1 MSYLERT
8 IYWFLKNRIF
18 GGIQKLRQKE
28 YILFA
33 LIVFLIMLINTFFA
47 VLYHLRII
55 RSLELIRTMLIFE
68 LFLAFAVIITGV
80 IIGRIKNIIIYYL
93 IASII
98 TIGSVFAFIYFD
110 WTYELPFFTF
120 AKLFFFFA
128 WILISGI
135 SLFFLTLYFFTS
147 FPKKV
152 ITLGMPKDH
161 IFFGSA
167 LKTVALITIPL
178 YIYMFFQGHP
188 SSILFGCFG
197 ILNALIVLGIMQRA
211 PKKVESKPGIVNFAT
226 AIGVYNMSMFYHLIM
241 SFGYTNEN
249 AFSLVIEIIML
260 LIGVLYLVQ
269 VLTRRISESPD
280 RPVPFENPVQFQ
292 SRIYFTHHMKK
303 TFGEKGVVLMVLGI
317 ALGYHMVYLDSF
329 FVSDAYIGNFPIIA
343 TYINPGLK
351 VSDLYH
357 RIYLILSFII
367 ILIAW
372 LTFKS
377 SSRFKEFMVD
387 KFTVKQ
393 VFRYIG
399 GFFVKPE
406 GGESPFEIGVK
417 MVGKKISENVKSWR
431 NKWQES
437 IEKLLKDE
445 TDDEILD

>member
-8 IYWFLKNRIF
+8 ISWFLKNRIF
-18 GGIQKLRQKE
+18 GGVQKLKQKQ
-28 YILFA
+28 YILFT
-33 LIVFLIMLINTFFA
+33 LIVFSVMLVNTVFA
-47 VLYHLRII
+47 VLFHLWMLG
-55 RSLELIRTMLIFE
+55 SLELIRAMLIFE
-68 LFLAFAVIITGV
+68 MFLAFAIIITGI
-80 IIGRIKNIIIYYL
+80 IIGRIKNLIVYYL

-98 TIGSVFAFIYFD
+98 IIGSAFAFISLN
-110 WTYELPFFTF
+110 WSYELPIFTF

-161 IFFGSA
+161 IFFGSV
-167 LKTVALITIPL
+167 LKIVAFITIPL
-178 YIYMFFQGHP
+178 YIYLIFQGHL

-197 ILNALIVLGIMQRA
+197 VLNALIVLGVMKRA
-211 PKKVESKPGIVNFAT
+211 PKKVESKPGSVNFAT
-226 AIGVYNMSMFYHLIM
+226 ALGVFNMSMFYHLIM

-249 AFSLVIEIIML
+249 AFSLLIEIIML

-280 RPVPFENPVQFQ
+280 RPIPFENPVQFQ
-292 SRIYFTHHMKK
+292 SRIYFTHHMKR
-303 TFGEKGVVLMVLGI
+303 TFGERGVVLMVLGI

-357 RIYLILSFII
+357 RIYLILSFLI

-377 SSRFKEFMVD
+377 SPRFKEFMVD
-387 KFTVKQ
+387 KFTIKQ

-399 GFFVKPE
+399 GFFIKPE

-417 MVGKKISENVKSWR
+417 MVSKKFSDNVKSWR
-431 NKWQES
+431 NKWRDS
-437 IEKLLKDE
+437 IEKLLKD
-445 TDDEILD
+445 DEDIQ

>member
-8 IYWFLKNRIF
+8 ISWFLKNRIF
-18 GGIQKLRQKE
+18 GGVQKLKQKE
-28 YILFA
+28 YFFFA
-33 LIVFLIMLINTFFA
+33 VIVFLIMLINTLFA
-47 VLYHLRII
+47 VLFHLRIL

-68 LFLAFAVIITGV
+68 LFFAFAIIITGI
-80 IIGRIKNIIIYYL
+80 IIGRIKNLIVYYL
-93 IASII
+93 IALII
-98 TIGSVFAFIYFD
+98 IIGTALAFIFLD
-110 WTYELPFFTF
+110 WSYELPFFTL

-152 ITLGMPKDH
+152 ITLGMPKEH
-161 IFFGSA
+161 IFFGSV
-167 LKTVALITIPL
+167 LKTVAIITIPL

-197 ILNALIVLGIMQRA
+197 VLNALIVLVVMQKA

-226 AIGVYNMSMFYHLIM
+226 AIGVFNMSTFYHLIM

-260 LIGVLYLVQ
+260 LISVLYLVQ

-303 TFGEKGVVLMVLGI
+303 TFGERGVVVIVLGI

-329 FVSDAYIGNFPIIA
+329 FISDTYIGNFPILA

-357 RIYLILSFII
+357 RIYLILSFLI

-372 LTFKS
+372 ITFKS

-387 KFTVKQ
+387 KFTIKQ

-399 GFFVKPE
+399 GFFMKPEE

-417 MVGKKISENVKSWR
+417 MVSKKIGENVKSWR
-431 NKWQES
+431 TKWQES

-445 TDDEILD
+445 TDNEI

>member
-8 IYWFLKNRIF
+8 ITWFLKNRIF
-18 GGIQKLRQKE
+18 GGVQKLKQKE

-33 LIVFLIMLINTFFA
+33 LIVFLTMLVNTIFA
-47 VLYHLRII
+47 VLFHLWMLG
-55 RSLELIRTMLIFE
+55 SLELIRAMLIFE
-68 LFLAFAVIITGV
+68 MFLAFAIIITGI
-80 IIGRIKNIIIYYL
+80 IIGRIKNLIVYYL
-93 IASII
+93 IAFII
-98 TIGSVFAFIYFD
+98 IIGSVFAFISLK
-110 WTYELPFFTF
+110 WSYELPFFTF

-161 IFFGSA
+161 IFFGA
-167 LKTVALITIPL
+167 VLKIVAFITIPL
-178 YIYMFFQGHP
+178 YIYMIFQGHLA
-188 SSILFGCFG
+188 SILFGCFG
-197 ILNALIVLGIMQRA
+197 VLNALIVLGVMKRA

-226 AIGVYNMSMFYHLIM
+226 AIGVFNMSMFYHLIM
-241 SFGYTNEN
+241 SFGYTEEN
-249 AFSLVIEIIML
+249 AFSLVIEIIIL

-269 VLTRRISESPD
+269 VLTRRISDSPD
-280 RPVPFENPVQFQ
+280 RPIPFENPVQFQ
-292 SRIYFTHHMKK
+292 SRIYFTHHMKR
-303 TFGEKGVVLMVLGI
+303 TFGERGVVLMVLGI

-351 VSDLYH
+351 ISDLYH
-357 RIYLILSFII
+357 RIYLILSFLI

-377 SSRFKEFMVD
+377 STRFKEFMVD
-387 KFTVKQ
+387 KFTIKQ

-399 GFFVKPE
+399 GFFIKPE

-417 MVGKKISENVKSWR
+417 MVSKKFGDNVKSWR
-431 NKWQES
+431 NKWRDS
-437 IEKLLKDE
+437 IEKLLKD
-445 TDDEILD
+445 DEDIK

>member
-8 IYWFLKNRIF
+8 ITWFLKNRIF
-18 GGIQKLRQKE
+18 GGVQKLKQKK
-28 YILFA
+28 YILFT
-33 LIVFLIMLINTFFA
+33 LIVFLVMLVNTVFA
-47 VLYHLRII
+47 VLFHLWMIG
-55 RSLELIRTMLIFE
+55 SLELIRAMLIFE
-68 LFLAFAVIITGV
+68 MFLAFAIIITGI
-80 IIGRIKNIIIYYL
+80 IIGRIQNLIVYYL

-98 TIGSVFAFIYFD
+98 IIGSVFAFISLN
-110 WTYELPFFTF
+110 WSYELPIFTF

-161 IFFGSA
+161 IFFGSV
-167 LKTVALITIPL
+167 LKIVAFITIPL
-178 YIYMFFQGHP
+178 YIYLIFQGHLA
-188 SSILFGCFG
+188 SILFGCFG
-197 ILNALIVLGIMQRA
+197 VLNTLIVLGVMKRA
-211 PKKVESKPGIVNFAT
+211 PKKVESKPGSVNFAT
-226 AIGVYNMSMFYHLIM
+226 AIGVFNMSMFYHLIM

-249 AFSLVIEIIML
+249 AFSLLIEIIML

-280 RPVPFENPVQFQ
+280 RPIPFENPVQFQ
-292 SRIYFTHHMKK
+292 SRIYFTHHMKR
-303 TFGEKGVVLMVLGI
+303 TFGERGVVLMVLGI

-343 TYINPGLK
+343 IYINPGLK

-357 RIYLILSFII
+357 RIYLILSFFI

-377 SSRFKEFMVD
+377 SSRFKDFMVD
-387 KFTVKQ
+387 KFTIKQ

-399 GFFVKPE
+399 GFFMKPE

-417 MVGKKISENVKSWR
+417 MVSKKIGENVKSWR
-431 NKWQES
+431 NKWRDS
-437 IEKLLKDE
+437 IDKLLKD
-445 TDDEILD
+445 DEDIQ

>member
-18 GGIQKLRQKE
+18 GGIQKLKQRE

-33 LIVFLIMLINTFFA
+33 LIIFVVMLVNTIFA
-47 VLYHLRII
+47 VLFHLWKIG
-55 RSLELIRTMLIFE
+55 SLDLIRTMLIFE
-68 LFLAFAVIITGV
+68 LFISFAIIISGI
-80 IIGRIKNIIIYYL
+80 IIGRIKNLAVYYL

-98 TIGSVFAFIYFD
+98 IFGAIWAFISLD
-110 WTYELPFFTF
+110 WTYESPLFTF

-167 LKTVALITIPL
+167 LKAVALITIPL
-178 YIYMFFQGHP
+178 YIYMFFQGDP

-197 ILNALIVLGIMQRA
+197 VLNALIVLGLMQRA
-211 PKKVESKPGIVNFAT
+211 PKKVDSKPGIVNFAT
-226 AIGVYNMSMFYHLIM
+226 AIGVFNMALFYHLIM
-241 SFGYTNEN
+241 SFRYTNEN

-260 LIGVLYLVQ
+260 LISVLYLVQ

-280 RPVPFENPVQFQ
+280 RPIPFENPVQFQ
-292 SRIYFTHHMKK
+292 SRLYFTHHMKK
-303 TFGEKGVVLMVLGI
+303 TFGERGVVLMVLGI

-329 FVSDAYIGNFPIIA
+329 FVSDAYIGHFPILA

-351 VSDLYH
+351 ISDLYH
-357 RIYLILSFII
+357 RIYLIFSFLI
-367 ILIAW
+367 ILISW

-399 GFFVKPE
+399 GFFMKPE

-417 MVGKKISENVKSWR
+417 MVGKKIGENVKSWR
-431 NKWQES
+431 NKWRES
-437 IEKLLKDE
+437 IENLLKDD
-445 TDDEILD
+445 TDNEFQD

>member
-8 IYWFLKNRIF
+8 LMWFLKNRIF
-18 GGIQKLRQKE
+18 GGVQKLKQKE

-33 LIVFLIMLINTFFA
+33 LIVFVVMLVNTIFA
-47 VLYHLRII
+47 VLFHVWII
-55 RSLELIRTMLIFE
+55 GSLELIRTMLIFE
-68 LFLAFAVIITGV
+68 LFLAFAIIITGIV
-80 IIGRIKNIIIYYL
+80 VGRINNIIIYYL
-93 IASII
+93 LALLIIFGSI
-98 TIGSVFAFIYFD
+98 FAFFSLT
-110 WTYELPFFTF
+110 WTYDSPIITF

-167 LKTVALITIPL
+167 LKIVALITLPL
-178 YIYMFFQGHP
+178 YIYMFFQGDP
-188 SSILFGCFG
+188 SSIIFGCFG
-197 ILNALIVLGIMQRA
+197 VLNSLIVLGVMKGA
-211 PKKVESKPGIVNFAT
+211 PKKVESKPGAVNFAT
-226 AIGVYNMSMFYHLIM
+226 ALGVFNMSMFYHLIM

-260 LIGVLYLVQ
+260 LLGVLYLVQ

-292 SRIYFTHHMKK
+292 SRVYFTHHMKK
-303 TFGEKGVVLMVLGI
+303 TFGERGVVLMVLGI
-317 ALGYHMVYLDSF
+317 ALGYHMVYLSSF
-329 FVSDAYIGNFPIIA
+329 FVSDTYIGNFPILA

-399 GFFVKPE
+399 GFFMKPE

-417 MVGKKISENVKSWR
+417 MVSKKIGDNVKSWT
-431 NKWQES
+431 NKWRDS
-437 IEKLLKDE
+437 IDKLLKEDE
-445 TDDEILD
+445 DMQ